1 MWIDVIY
8 DDNTSSCV
16 HVDVDVFMWIGV
28 IYDDNNLWFSLSTSS
43 SSIEKEE
50 VERTSGSVSSEEE
63 DEDISRNAMVKMR
76 RQQSDNGAEVTML
89 KGCGIGS
96 A

>member
-1 MWIDVIY
+1 M
-8 DDNTSSCV
+8 
-16 HVDVDVFMWIGV
+16 DVDVFMWISV
-28 IYDDNNLWFSLSTSS
+28 IYDDNNLWFSLSTFS
-43 SSIEKEE
+43 SSIEEEE
-50 VERTSGSVSSEEE
+50 VERTSGNVSSEEE

-89 KGCGIGS
+89 KGRGIGS